1 MEAVELKAKFHN
13 LIDLIDDN
21 DVLEDFYRV
30 LNDYQKRD
38 GSSDIIDD
46 LTEAQKVRL
55 NKSINQSDKGKTVPH
70 ETMKA
75 EIKQWLIK

>member
-21 DVLEDFYRV
+21 DVLEDFYIV
-30 LNDYQKRD
+30 LNDYHERD

-46 LTEAQKVRL
+46 LTEAQKIRL
-55 NKSINQSDKGKTVPH
+55 NESITQSDKGKTVPH

>member
-21 DVLEDFYRV
+21 DLLEDFYRV
-30 LNDYQKRD
+30 LNDYHERE
-38 GSSDIIDD
+38 SISDIIDD
-46 LTEAQKVRL
+46 LTEIQKIRL
-55 NKSINQSDKGKTVPH
+55 NESINQSDKGKTVPH